1 MASEMRPAKVVG
13 IDPETGDEYPIDT
26 VQWAKDIR
34 NATLD
39 EIEKR
44 LDAEMP
50 CHCIDG
56 YKDRKLIDPQCERH
70 DFLDMINDMRKGT

>member
-39 EIEKR
+39 ELEKR
-44 LDAEMP
+44 IPAATGTVLTEKGPYDYYTIGGVEALL
-50 CHCIDG
+50 
-56 YKDRKLIDPQCERH
+56 R
-70 DFLDMINDMRKGT
+70 DMRDGK